1 MVYHD
6 IKPFDPITFAVD
18 LALISRFVPLFNNL
32 SIDGPNTLEQAFT
45 DDPLLVLVIVAP
57 PPEQHNRIMN
67 PCQEKNKRR
76 TGRYDDQ

>member
-18 LALISRFVPLFNNL
+18 LVLISRFVPLFNNL
-32 SIDGPNTLEQAFT
+32 SIDEPNTLRQAFT
-45 DDPLLVLVIVAP
+45 DDPLLVLVIVAT

-67 PCQEKNKRR
+67 P
-76 TGRYDDQ
+76 